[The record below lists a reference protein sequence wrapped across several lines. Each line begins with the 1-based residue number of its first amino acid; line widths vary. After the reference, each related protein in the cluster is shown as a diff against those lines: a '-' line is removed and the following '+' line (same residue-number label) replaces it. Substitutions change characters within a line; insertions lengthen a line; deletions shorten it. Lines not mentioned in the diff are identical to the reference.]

1 MHRSKACYSI
11 TLSARSTS
19 SAGSVVSIREADG
32 MRVVRSNRVVT
43 EKCGRIASS
52 YLIRSRIL
60 SIPARAHA
68 SSLLAP
74 GAPHSGEIDVASQQ
88 AGWDLP
94 NRHCCKRQSR

>member
-1 MHRSKACYSI
+1 MHRSKACHSI

-19 SAGSVVSIREADG
+19 SAGSVASIREADG

-60 SIPARAHA
+60 SIPARAHQPA
-68 SSLLAP
+68 
-74 GAPHSGEIDVASQQ
+74 HSMAFEFFTD
-88 AGWDLP
+88 D
-94 NRHCCKRQSR
+94 